1 MQCLEEMR
9 LLFWKKT
16 RQVHEELHVWDK
28 ELLKGPTI
36 HIKKMQTEL
45 EELHRRP
52 LTDDSIAAQK

>member
-9 LLFWKKT
+9 LVFWKKKP

-36 HIKKMQTEL
+36 RIKKMQIEL
-45 EELHRRP
+45 EELRRRP
-52 LTDDSIAAQK
+52 ANG